1 MKVTWDEL
9 DRLGRDEPQQPRYRI
24 PDLPEE
30 RFRAILQGEGD
41 WRETRQL
48 FPENLHD
55 FIDECFLPIHVRR
68 SGIADADVEK
78 FIKGKPELT
87 EKEII
92 AKLPEWLRDLY
103 DAFLPQPASVLS
115 PHRSWDHKI

>member
-24 PDLPEE
+24 PLPEE
-30 RFRAILQGEGD
+30 RFRAILQREGN

-55 FIDECFLPIHVRR
+55 FIDECFLPFM
-68 SGIADADVEK
+68 SAEAGSQMPTLK
-78 FIKGKPELT
+78 N
-87 EKEII
+87 
-92 AKLPEWLRDLY
+92 
-103 DAFLPQPASVLS
+103 S
-115 PHRSWDHKI
+115 